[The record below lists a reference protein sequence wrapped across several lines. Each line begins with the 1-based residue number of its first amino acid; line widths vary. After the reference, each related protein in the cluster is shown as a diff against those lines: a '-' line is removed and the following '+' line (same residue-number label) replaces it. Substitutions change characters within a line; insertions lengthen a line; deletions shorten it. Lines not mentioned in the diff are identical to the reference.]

1 MAFGG
6 FNQEGGNAPMGEIN
20 MVPLIDVMLV
30 LLIVFMI
37 TAPLLTHS
45 IKIDLPTAAS
55 ESTNE
60 KPDTV
65 TLAIDSEGALYWND
79 QPIDDEALGI
89 RLAEAALADPQPDL
103 HLRADR
109 DTRYQRL
116 AEVMSQARVAGI
128 RNMGFITTPDR

>member
-6 FNQEGGNAPMGEIN
+6 FSQEGRSAPMNEIN

-60 KPDTV
+60 KPDTI
-65 TLAIDSEGALYWND
+65 TLAIDREGTLYWND
-79 QPIDDEALGI
+79 QAIDDEALAI
-89 RLAEAALADPQPDL
+89 RLAEAALAEPQPDL

-116 AEVMSQARVAGI
+116 AEIMSQARIAGI
-128 RNMGFITTPDR
+128 RNMGFITTPER

>member
-6 FNQEGGNAPMGEIN
+6 FNQEERSAPMNEIN

-60 KPDTV
+60 KPDTI
-65 TLAIDSEGALYWND
+65 TLAIDQEGTLYWND
-79 QPIDDEALGI
+79 QAIDDEALAI
-89 RLAEAALADPQPDL
+89 RLAEAALAEPQPDL

-128 RNMGFITTPDR
+128 RSMGFITTPDR